1 MHSLCVRKRALEL
14 AKHRSINIYLIKK
27 KGSLSCRFL
36 LEKQKALMLWL
47 TVFDDTLHQHIRI
60 RNT

>member
-1 MHSLCVRKRALEL
+1 MHSLCVRKRALAL
-14 AKHRSINIYLIKK
+14 AKHRSINISLIKK
-27 KGSLSCRFL
+27 NGSLGCRFL
-36 LEKQKALMLWL
+36 LEKQKTLMLWL